1 MSYAGG
7 AAKDTQ
13 AAAHRRRL
21 GAFME
26 QLIGRPVASDRVLD
40 LSFCAELCAADFHAV
55 ALTLRDTSMF
65 AGLRCRDLVRVRVN
79 PSPNPNPNPN
89 PDPYPNPNPN
99 QVRGRLELGHSGAAR
114 VRRGDRRA
122 RVCLAHEPRAHR
134 GLREAR

>member
-79 PSPNPNPNPN
+79 PSPNPNPNLQALP
-89 PDPYPNPNPN
+89 
-99 QVRGRLELGHSGAAR
+99 LESLPATAAPR
-114 VRRGDRRA
+114 FQALFKVTPA
-122 RVCLAHEPRAHR
+122 QPSPEPEPEPEP
-134 GLREAR
+134 GPEP